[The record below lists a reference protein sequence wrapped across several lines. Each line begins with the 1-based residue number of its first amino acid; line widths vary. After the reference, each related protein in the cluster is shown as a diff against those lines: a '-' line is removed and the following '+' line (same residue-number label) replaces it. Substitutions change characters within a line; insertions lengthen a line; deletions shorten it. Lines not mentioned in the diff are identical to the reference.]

1 MSSRIDRDAL
11 EGIAENISEA
21 TEALTNTEEV
31 RVLADEITAR
41 MTAMVGSAQAL
52 ETTLGFSATE
62 ADRLVRSLRLFID
75 DGKRGVGD
83 ASLGSANLLYLALKG
98 LELEQLVEK
107 GKRDH
112 TFLAIEEPE
121 AHLHPH
127 VQRLVYRDFLKRR
140 VGSSGTCWRGRY
152 PKSYPELRLEALRF
166 LEVHAHGE
174 HWHIDLDEDPIEGL
188 GDFDEAERPALY
200 FVKKVKFDSAMSP
213 FCKFILEYVDDP
225 PKQLPIRVCRRSGC
239 KRFLLPERAG
249 RKEYCSSRCCAL
261 DHRPTPKENKDY
273 MWLYRLNKIKTDGTL
288 RRRLKADPNAIKR
301 LDQIENRWNKEQKFR
316 EKIDQ
321 IRVRARL

>member
-1 MSSRIDRDAL
+1 MDLLPALRDAEGDLANWRRSSLRPLLDEVSSRIDRDAL

-31 RVLADEITAR
+31 RALADEITAR

-140 VGSSGTCWRGRY
+140 
-152 PKSYPELRLEALRF
+152 
-166 LEVHAHGE
+166 AH
-174 HWHIDLDEDPIEGL
+174 
-188 GDFDEAERPALY
+188 
-200 FVKKVKFDSAMSP
+200 
-213 FCKFILEYVDDP
+213 
-225 PKQLPIRVCRRSGC
+225 Q
-239 KRFLLPERAG
+239 ERAG
-249 RKEYCSSRCCAL
+249 GEDTRNHIPSYGL
-261 DHRPTPKENKDY
+261 
-273 MWLYRLNKIKTDGTL
+273 RL
-288 RRRLKADPNAIKR
+288 
-301 LDQIENRWNKEQKFR
+301 
-316 EKIDQ
+316 
-321 IRVRARL
+321 